1 MPTSQPD
8 REDFDALDR
17 LESEDAERG
26 RYEITIKVDGAAR
39 VNRLLS
45 WIVRS
50 HAYDDVTS
58 LTVAHCHAVE
68 PESECDSVSTAR
80 LRIGP

>member
-1 MPTSQPD
+1 MSTSPQDPQ
-8 REDFDALDR
+8 EFTTLER
-17 LESEDAERG
+17 LETEDAERG

-58 LTVAHCHAVE
+58 LSVAHCHE
-68 PESECDSVSTAR
+68 TEDQSECA
-80 LRIGP
+80 

>member
-1 MPTSQPD
+1 MTPYDPK
-8 REDFDALDR
+8 DFAALDR
-17 LESEDAERG
+17 IQAEDAETG
-26 RYEITIKVDGAAR
+26 SFEITIKVEGAAR

-58 LTVAHCHAVE
+58 LAVAVCHE
-68 PESECDSVSTAR
+68 EDEEKKSECA
-80 LRIGP
+80 

>member
-1 MPTSQPD
+1 MPTTPYD
-8 REDFDALDR
+8 PKDFAALDR
-17 LESEDAERG
+17 IDEQDSETG
-26 RYEITIKVDGAAR
+26 RFEITIKVDGAAR

-58 LTVAHCHAVE
+58 LAVAVVHEAE
-68 PESECDSVSTAR
+68 AGKSECA
-80 LRIGP
+80 

>member
-1 MPTSQPD
+1 MTPYDPK
-8 REDFDALDR
+8 DFSALARLDAV
-17 LESEDAERG
+17 ESEDAETG
-26 RYEITIKVDGAAR
+26 SFEITIKVDGAAR

-58 LTVAHCHAVE
+58 LAVAVVHDE
-68 PESECDSVSTAR
+68 EDDKSECA
-80 LRIGP
+80 

>member
-1 MPTSQPD
+1 MSTSPY
-8 REDFDALDR
+8 EPNDFAALDR
-17 LESEDAERG
+17 TREVDAETG
-26 RYEITIKVDGAAR
+26 RFEITIKVEGAAR

-58 LTVAHCHAVE
+58 LAVAVCHDKDV
-68 PESECDSVSTAR
+68 ESECA
-80 LRIGP
+80 